1 MLGHRPLVP
10 DAARFIRPC
19 HEAGFDPT
27 SHSTTSTTPRSSDSC
42 LQVSAWP
49 RSADGRPRASRRR
62 PDRPSERG
70 RADAADRRGDAG
82 RIPTAA
88 RPRDGGRPPGRQR
101 TLADT
106 GRVAAASGSTAG
118 SLTAVAR
125 EAPSR
130 LGGSGRRGRA
140 PLPALGLVFGGQR
153 ALKRFGAVEH
163 VHRPSEVAPA
173 CVVIRK
179 RQGELARVLVICS

>member
-1 MLGHRPLVP
+1 MLGTAR
-10 DAARFIRPC
+10 DTARFIRAC

-27 SHSTTSTTPRSSDSC
+27 SHSTTTTTPRSSDSR

-49 RSADGRPRASRRR
+49 RSGDGRPRSSSRR
-62 PDRPSERG
+62 PDLPSERG

-88 RPRDGGRPPGRQR
+88 RPRDGGRPPARRR
-101 TLADT
+101 TLA
-106 GRVAAASGSTAG
+106 GARRVAAASGSTAG

-130 LGGSGRRGRA
+130 LGESGRRGRA
-140 PLPALGLVFGGQR
+140 PLPALGLVFGGQH

-163 VHRPSEVAPA
+163 VHRAAEVAPA
-173 CVVIRK
+173 CVVIGKHQR
-179 RQGELARVLVICS
+179 ELARVLVIGSGE